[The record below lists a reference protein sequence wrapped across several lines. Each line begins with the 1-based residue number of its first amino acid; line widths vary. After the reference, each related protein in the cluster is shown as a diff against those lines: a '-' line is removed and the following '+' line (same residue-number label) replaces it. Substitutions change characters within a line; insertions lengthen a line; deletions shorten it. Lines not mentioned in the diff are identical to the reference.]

1 VRFFHWH
8 IFGGMVMKKSLL
20 ALAVS
25 LLAANGAFAAVATS
39 PLAVGGAASN
49 FTGGVDFA
57 DSLLN
62 GNAVTNGG
70 SELLFGAWTATASY
84 ALDLGI
90 RWDAFYEGEVAD
102 GTTWDLAGYNLSGP
116 LQWNVNGYSQRYAY
130 TNPNTANRSRMG
142 VLSTVV
148 SEQDSAAAF

>member
-1 VRFFHWH
+1 
-8 IFGGMVMKKSLL
+8 
-20 ALAVS
+20 
-25 LLAANGAFAAVATS
+25 
-39 PLAVGGAASN
+39 
-49 FTGGVDFA
+49 
-57 DSLLN
+57 
-62 GNAVTNGG
+62 G

-148 SEQDSAAAF
+148 SEQDSAAAFSTGNLGSAMSNIDAFFKTLNGTDTATAT